1 MLGILGVP
9 AIFTFIPSDLFPSQR
24 SGRSASLRK
33 GSREGA
39 DPSASGL
46 SSPQEGAALGRGSA
60 GSPCVPS
67 RRSMLPDPYSW
78 ATLGSSPGGSR
89 GTAGP
94 PQGRVPPRASFK
106 AGLSETFPEGP
117 HLSQVLRRLAEKLE
131 PKSRELSLSL
141 PSFLPLFPPDHL

>member
-67 RRSMLPDPYSW
+67 RRSM
-78 ATLGSSPGGSR
+78 LGSSPGGSR